1 MLPEIERMAVALFR
15 HQSQHCA
22 VYREYL
28 QSLGWDAQRCA
39 AVSTE
44 ADLKTVPFLP
54 VEAFKTREVQTG
66 SFDPVHVFTSSG
78 TTGQTPS
85 RHLVAHLDAYRTQ
98 TRQCFE
104 WKYGPVE
111 DYAWLFLLPGYLER
125 TGSSLVDMANYFM
138 TCSPHPENGFFL
150 NDYLSLL
157 QSLTALE
164 KRGQKTVVLGVTFAL
179 LDWAEWMPFPLQLKN
194 TLLMETGGM
203 KGRRAE
209 PTRAQVHQQLKE
221 AFGVPEIHSEY
232 GMTELFSQAY
242 AQRDGLYSP
251 PPSLLVWPRDPEDPF
266 AFGPYQRTAALNVI
280 DLANVH
286 SCAFLALQDLGRVYE
301 DGVFEVVGRFD
312 AAEIRGCSLL
322 AG

>member
-1 MLPEIERMAVALFR
+1 MHPEIERTAVALFR
-15 HQSQHCA
+15 HQSEHCA

-28 QSLGWDAQRCA
+28 EHVGWDRARCA
-39 AVSTE
+39 SVSSAE
-44 ADLKTVPFLP
+44 DLRTVPFLP
-54 VEAFKTREVQTG
+54 VEAFKTRTVQTG
-66 SFDPVHVFTSSG
+66 AYEPVHFFTSSG
-78 TTGQTPS
+78 TTGQTPA
-85 RHLVAHLDAYRTQ
+85 RHAVASLEAYRAHA
-98 TRQCFE
+98 RQCFE

-111 DYAWLFLLPGYLER
+111 DYAWLFVLPGYLER
-125 TGSSLVDMANYFM
+125 TGSSLVDMAQSFAEA
-138 TCSPHPENGFFL
+138 SSHPENGFFL

-157 QSLTALE
+157 QALTALE
-164 KRGQKTVVLGVTFAL
+164 KRGQKTIVLGVTFGL

-194 TLLMETGGM
+194 TLIMETGGM
-203 KGRRAE
+203 KGRRTE
-209 PTRAQVHQQLKE
+209 PTRAQVHHTLKA

-242 AQRDGLYSP
+242 ALRDGLYAP
-251 PPSLLVWPRDPEDPF
+251 PPSLIVWPRDPEDPF
-266 AFGPYQRTAALNVI
+266 APGAYRRTAALNMI